1 MNPRKSAADLSP
13 STFNDRKRH
22 GKMQWTALFADSV
35 QACLNPKLSDRSKV
49 VWLLLQPMLGAGS
62 GYLLD
67 DGEPMS
73 VAALATKIWR
83 EPKQVNTDI
92 DNLVK
97 FDLLRRD
104 DGGAVFDPVM
114 VNDLEGVARRN
125 LEKNGGGQIETYLN
139 EYGSLSKNA
148 NPKVSQYSTE

>member
-1 MNPRKSAADLSP
+1 MNPLKSAADLSP

-22 GKMQWTALFADSV
+22 GKLPWTALFADSV
-35 QACLNPKLSDRSKV
+35 QACLNPKLSDRTIRT
-49 VWLLLQPMLGAGS
+49 WLLMQPMLSAGS

-67 DGEPMS
+67 YDEPMS

-104 DGGAVFDPVM
+104 DEGTVFDPVM
-114 VNDLEGVARRN
+114 VNDLEGVAKRN
-125 LEKNGGGQIETYLN
+125 LEKTGVVK
-139 EYGSLSKNA
+139 SKH
-148 NPKVSQYSTE
+148 T

>member
-13 STFNDRKRH
+13 STFNDRKRN
-22 GKMQWTALFADSV
+22 GKLPWTALFADSV

-49 VWLLLQPMLGAGS
+49 VWLLMQPMLGAGS

-83 EPKQVNTDI
+83 EPKQVSTDI

-97 FDLLRRD
+97 FDLLRID
-104 DGGAVFDPVM
+104 DEGAVFDPVM
-114 VNDLEGVARRN
+114 ANNLAGYDRRN
-125 LEKNGGGQIETYLN
+125 QEKQGGDQIETCPN
-139 EYGSLSKNA
+139 RHSSLSRNA
-148 NPKVSQYSTE
+148 NPKLP